1 MYGLEEQVVFP
12 DGLEEVAR
20 KYLDSLL
27 KGDRQSLAKL
37 LDETMADQK
46 CYLLTHALK
55 DLREQED
62 LRLEKRLFDRP
73 LTDTEFSQLT
83 PASTLAACLCIGVGK
98 DLSRKPGDIVG
109 GGGMLKGHRVE
120 DRRLVGVIH
129 HQDFALI
136 VYQRTGGWPSMIE
149 DDLNV
154 LRCRKT
160 QNGWR
165 LTPSTNSYKLLGF
178 NYQSPAS
185 NQAEQRDEPKS
196 R

>member
-37 LDETMADQK
+37 LDETMAEQK
-46 CYLLTHALK
+46 CNLLTQALK
-55 DLREQED
+55 DLRKKQD
-62 LRLEKRLFDRP
+62 LRLEKQLFDRP

-83 PASTLAACLCIGVGK
+83 PASTLAACLCIGVVK
-98 DLSRKPGDIVG
+98 DLSRKPGDIVSA
-109 GGGMLKGHRVE
+109 GGMLKGYSVE
-120 DRRLVGVIH
+120 DRRIVGVIQ
-129 HQDFALI
+129 HQDFAMI
-136 VYQRTGGWPSMIE
+136 VYQRTGGWISMIE

-154 LRCRKT
+154 LSCRKT

-165 LTPSTNSYKLLGF
+165 LTPSTNYYKILAIS
-178 NYQSPAS
+178 YQSPAS
-185 NQAEQRDEPKS
+185 NQAEQRDEPSS